1 MPVDFS
7 KLKANNSY
15 GLSPFALRGY
25 YVDQPFTCCDCAATC
40 VWTAEQQR
48 WWYETIGGSQDAIAK
63 RCRPC
68 RQRERQRKELARQVS
83 QAGLLRK
90 QARLA
95 ALANGH

>member
-1 MPVDFS
+1 MDFS

-15 GLSPFALRGY
+15 GLSAFAQRGY
-25 YVDQPFTCCDCAATC
+25 YVDRPFSCCDCGAAC
-40 VWTAEQQR
+40 VWTAAQQR

-83 QAGLLRK
+83 QAGWLKK

-95 ALANGH
+95 GAAQ